1 MTSAVT
7 GAQALLAATR
17 ALAAAGIPDPGRDAR
32 RLFSHAVGIEPGR
45 LTLILPDPLD
55 TAAQMIFDAL
65 IARRLTRE
73 PVSHL
78 TGTRAFYGRDF
89 KVNEAV
95 LDPRPETETLI
106 EAALSL
112 PFKRV
117 LDLGTGSGCILLTLL
132 AETPGSTGLGI
143 DISAAACEVAARNAK
158 TLGLTQ
164 RAQFQLGNWHD
175 GPLGEFDLIVANPPY
190 IALSE
195 MDHLAPEVRVWEP
208 RVALTD
214 EGDGLGAYRAILKG
228 ITKHMVDGARLIME
242 IGPSQTEE
250 VSVLVLTAGFA
261 AVDVIQDLDG
271 RDRIVMAIHATPEA
285 EIPF

>member
-1 MTSAVT
+1 MTNGLT
-7 GAQALLAATR
+7 GAQAVYAATR
-17 ALAAAGIPDPGRDAR
+17 ALAAVGIADPGRDAR
-32 RLFSHAVGIEPGR
+32 RLFSHALGIEPGR
-45 LTLILPDPLD
+45 LTLVLPDPLD
-55 TAAQMIFDAL
+55 PVAQSAFDAL
-65 IARRLTRE
+65 IARRALRE

-89 KVNEAV
+89 IVNGAV

-106 EAALSL
+106 DAALSL

-132 AETPGSTGLGI
+132 AETPGSTGLGV
-143 DISAAACEVAARNAK
+143 DISAAACAVAAQNASA
-158 TLGLTQ
+158 LGLDQ
-164 RAQFQLGNWHD
+164 RAQFQLGNWHA
-175 GPLGEFDLIVANPPY
+175 GPLGDYDLIVANPPY

-195 MDHLAPEVRVWEP
+195 LAGLSPEVRDWEP
-208 RVALTD
+208 RAALTD

-228 ITKHMVDGARLIME
+228 ITQHMTEGARLIME
-242 IGPSQTEE
+242 IGPTQAEE

-261 AVDVIQDLDG
+261 QVDVIQDLDG
-271 RDRIVMAIHATPEA
+271 RDRIVMAIQP

>member
-1 MTSAVT
+1 MTNGLT
-7 GAQALLAATR
+7 GAQALYAATR
-17 ALAAAGIPDPGRDAR
+17 ALAAAGIADPGRDAR
-32 RLFSHAVGIEPGR
+32 RLFSHALGIEPGR
-45 LTLILPDPLD
+45 LTLVLPDPLD
-55 TAAQMIFDAL
+55 PVAQSAFDAL
-65 IARRLTRE
+65 IARRALRE

-89 KVNEAV
+89 IVNGAV

-132 AETPGSTGLGI
+132 AETPGSTGLGV
-143 DISAAACEVAARNAK
+143 DISAAACAVAAQNASA
-158 TLGLTQ
+158 LGLDQ
-164 RAQFQLGNWHD
+164 RAQFQLGNWHA
-175 GPLGEFDLIVANPPY
+175 GPLGDYDLIVANPPY

-195 MDHLAPEVRVWEP
+195 LAGLSPEVRDWEP
-208 RVALTD
+208 RAALTD
-214 EGDGLGAYRAILKG
+214 EGDGLGAYRAILNG
-228 ITKHMVDGARLIME
+228 ITQHMTEGARLIME
-242 IGPSQTEE
+242 IGPTQAEE

-261 AVDVIQDLDG
+261 QVDVIQDLDG
-271 RDRIVMAIHATPEA
+271 RDRIVMAIQP

>member
-1 MTSAVT
+1 MT
-7 GAQALLAATR
+7 GAEALVIATR
-17 ALAAAGIPDPGRDAR
+17 AFAAAGIADPGRDAR
-32 RLFSHAVGIEPGR
+32 RLFSHALGIEPGR
-45 LTLILPDPLD
+45 LTLILPDEV
-55 TAAQMIFDAL
+55 AAATQIAFDAL
-65 IARRLTRE
+65 IARRLLRE

-78 TGTRAFYGRDF
+78 TGTRGFYGRDF
-89 KVNEAV
+89 KVNGAV

-132 AETPGSTGLGI
+132 AETPGATGLGV
-143 DISAAACEVAARNAK
+143 DISAAACAVAAQNA
-158 TLGLTQ
+158 LALNLSH
-164 RAQFQLGNWHD
+164 RAQFQLGNWHT

-190 IALSE
+190 IALAE
-195 MDHLAPEVRVWEP
+195 MAGLAPEVRDWEP

-228 ITKHMVDGARLIME
+228 ITKHMTNDARLIME
-242 IGPSQTEE
+242 IGPSQAEE
-250 VSVLVLTAGFA
+250 VSVLVLTAGFP

-271 RDRIVMAIHATPEA
+271 RDRIVMAKQP

>member
-1 MTSAVT
+1 MTTGLT

-17 ALAAAGIPDPGRDAR
+17 ALADAGIPDPGRDAR
-32 RLFSHAVGIEPGR
+32 RLFSHALGIEPGR
-45 LTLILPDPLD
+45 LTLILSDAID
-55 TAAQMIFDAL
+55 QATQSIFQTL
-65 IARRLTRE
+65 ITRRLGRE

-78 TGTRAFYGRDF
+78 TGTRSFYGRDF
-89 KVNEAV
+89 KVNGAV

-112 PFKRV
+112 PFDRV

-132 AETPGSTGLGI
+132 AEMPGSTGLGI
-143 DISAAACEVAARNAK
+143 DISAAACEVAGQNAK
-158 TLGLTQ
+158 ALGLHQ
-164 RAQFQLGNWHD
+164 RAKFQLGNWHD

-195 MDHLAPEVRVWEP
+195 MAQLAPEVRDWEP

-214 EGDGLGAYRAILKG
+214 EGDGLGAYRAILIG
-228 ITKHMVDGARLIME
+228 ITAHMANGARLIME
-242 IGPSQTEE
+242 IGPTQAEE
-250 VSVLVLTAGFA
+250 VSVLVLTAGFQ

-271 RDRIVMAIHATPEA
+271 RDRIVMARQTTTGA
-285 EIPF
+285 EIP